1 MYPLGHMVSLTS
13 STLTRRSM
21 RIALAL
27 KAMMVV
33 PAGSDPP
40 ESATRSSLVYSR
52 LYMKTISNTPPDLT
66 RGCGLY
72 LLANIFERQ
81 ALIHIEE

>member
-40 ESATRSSLVYSR
+40 ERAQHVV
-52 LYMKTISNTPPDLT
+52 
-66 RGCGLY
+66 
-72 LLANIFERQ
+72 NIYRNNH
-81 ALIHIEE
+81 L